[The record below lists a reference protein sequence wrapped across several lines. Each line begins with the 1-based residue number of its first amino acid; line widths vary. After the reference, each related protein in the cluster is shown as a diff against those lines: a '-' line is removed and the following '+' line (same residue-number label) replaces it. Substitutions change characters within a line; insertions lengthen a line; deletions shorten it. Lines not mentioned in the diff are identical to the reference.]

1 MYTFP
6 FDIPENLGDLSAEEF
21 AAFVATVRTHAQGL
35 LSSQDASAEAIVAT
49 RELFSS
55 VTTEETRRTTLAA
68 EADAARAELSAGLA
82 PTEPAPT
89 PEPVPAPTP
98 TPTPVP
104 APDPAGTPPVPAQ
117 QASTLDPAPETP
129 AEVHAVMV
137 ASADAP
143 GVHGELASFAAAGE
157 LIERRLSSYSTS
169 TARRGNMADR
179 TMGNNRFVV
188 GGQSFTRHG
197 GVQFQ
202 RQFPAELRITDG
214 KNALAVLDYATSEKR
229 LPGGSLVASMEHQ
242 VRPVSE
248 GGLGKSLTAAVG
260 WCAPSET
267 LYDLCELETLDG
279 MLDIAEVQATR
290 GGFFIPEN
298 GGPNFSTIY
307 DSIGDDGDV
316 ILTEYDVV
324 NGVEKVCVEIPC
336 PDFVEVRLDVA
347 YVCIT
352 GSLLQRRG
360 YPEAVTRFSQGAMVA
375 LAHKVNESVIARIV
389 AGSGAPI
396 TIAQDASG
404 DDAASALLSA
414 VELAIEDM
422 KYRHRMGRGATIEIV
437 LPAWVIAPIRA
448 ALARRQGVAAINV
461 TDAEILAA
469 FTTRKA
475 VPRFVYDWQDAYS
488 GLSGGPGAQTA
499 ITAWPT
505 TVQFLAYPA
514 GTWVKPVRDVV
525 NLDTVYDN
533 ALLTQN
539 QYTAL
544 FLEDG
549 FNVLKMCADSRL
561 YSVTI
566 DVSGVVGCCP

>member
-1 MYTFP
+1 MFP
-6 FDIPENLGDLSAEEF
+6 FDIPADLTALSAEEF
-21 AAFVATVRTHAQGL
+21 AAFAAQVTAHAQSTL
-35 LSSQDASAEAIVAT
+35 ADDAASAEVVVAT
-49 RELFSS
+49 SELFTN
-55 VTTEETRRTTLAA
+55 VRTEQTRRTDLAA
-68 EADAARAELSAGLA
+68 SATAARAQLAAGLA
-82 PTEPAPT
+82 PTEPTPT
-89 PEPVPAPTP
+89 PAPA
-98 TPTPVP
+98 PTPVP
-104 APDPAGTPPVPAQ
+104 APEPGGTEPVPAAVPA
-117 QASTLDPAPETP
+117 ASTIDPTPEVP
-129 AEVHAVMV
+129 AEVHAVLT

-143 GVHGELASFAAAGE
+143 GAGGELASFSDVGV
-157 LIERRLSSYSTS
+157 LLERRLAGYSTS
-169 TARRGNMADR
+169 TRRSNGKNKAL
-179 TMGNNRFVV
+179 GGNRFQV
-188 GGQSFTRHG
+188 GGQTLTRHG
-197 GVQFQ
+197 GAQIT
-202 RQFPAELRITDG
+202 RTFPDALRITDT
-214 KNALAVLDYATSEKR
+214 KDASAVLEHATDEHR
-229 LPGGSLVASMEHQ
+229 LEGGSLINAVTAAVGRGSA
-242 VRPVSE
+242 
-248 GGLGKSLTAAVG
+248 LTAAVG

-267 LYDLCELETLDG
+267 IYELCSLETLDG
-279 MLDIAEVQATR
+279 MLDIAEVQASR

-298 GGPNFSTIY
+298 GGPNFSVIY

-316 ILTEYDVV
+316 ILTEYDVE
-324 NGVEKVCVEIPC
+324 NGVEKICVEIPC

-360 YPEAVTRFSQGAMVA
+360 YPEAVTRFTQGAMVA

-389 AGSGAPI
+389 AGSGAPVVI
-396 TIAQDASG
+396 TADPSG

-422 KYRHRMGRGATIEIV
+422 KYRNRMGRTATIEIV
-437 LPAWVIAPIRA
+437 LPAWVIAPMRA
-448 ALARRQGVAAINV
+448 AMARRQGTATINV
-461 TDAEILAA
+461 TDAEFLAA

-488 GLSGGPGAQTA
+488 GLAGGPGAQTA
-499 ITAWPT
+499 ITAWPA

-561 YSVTI
+561 YQVPI
-566 DVSGVVGCCP
+566 DPSGVTGCCP

>member
-1 MYTFP
+1 MFP
-6 FDIPENLGDLSAEEF
+6 FEIPEDLSALSETEF
-21 AAFVATVRTHAQGL
+21 ATFLEAVRKFAADSLADQNT
-35 LSSQDASAEAIVAT
+35 SSEVLVAT
-49 RELFSS
+49 RELFSNVS
-55 VTTEETRRTTLAA
+55 AEETRRTDLAA
-68 EADAARAELSAGLA
+68 AATAARAELAAGLA
-82 PTEPAPT
+82 PTEPAPVPAPAPT
-89 PEPVPAPTP
+89 PAPVPAPAPEP
-98 TPTPVP
+98 TPAPVP
-104 APDPAGTPPVPAQ
+104 EPTG
-117 QASTLDPAPETP
+117 TLDPAPDAP
-129 AEVHAVMV
+129 AETYAVLT

-143 GVHGELASFAAAGE
+143 GAGGELANFSAVGQ
-157 LIERRLSSYSTS
+157 LLERRLASYSTS
-169 TARRGNMADR
+169 TRRNGAKVD
-179 TMGNNRFVV
+179 MGGGRFKV
-188 GGQSFTRHG
+188 GGQTLTRHG
-197 GVQFQ
+197 GAQVV
-202 RQFPAELRITDG
+202 RQFPDNLRITDVN
-214 KNALAVLDYATSEKR
+214 NAEKVLDFATSEHR
-229 LPGGSLVASMEHQ
+229 LEGGSLISAIEHQ
-242 VRPVSE
+242 VRPVKE

-260 WCAPSET
+260 WCAPSQT
-267 LYDLCELETLDG
+267 LYDLCSLETLDG

-290 GGFFIPEN
+290 GGFFVPED
-298 GGPNFSTIY
+298 GGPNFSVIY
-307 DSIGDDGDV
+307 DSIGDEGDV
-316 ILTEYDVV
+316 ILTEYDVE
-324 NGVEKVCVEIPC
+324 NGVEKICVEIPC

-360 YPEAVTRFSQGAMVA
+360 YPEAVTRFTQGAMIA

-389 AGSGAPI
+389 AGSGAPVV
-396 TIAQDASG
+396 IAADASG

-422 KYRHRMGRGATIEIV
+422 KYRNRMGRTATIEIV
-437 LPAWVIAPIRA
+437 LPAWVLAPIRA

-488 GLSGGPGAQTA
+488 GLAGGPGAQTP
-499 ITAWPT
+499 ITAWPA

-514 GTWVKPVRDVV
+514 GTWVKPVRDVI

-561 YSVTI
+561 YTVPI
-566 DVSGVVGCCP
+566 DTSGVVGCCP

>member
-6 FDIPENLGDLSAEEF
+6 FDIPADLGALSAEEF
-21 AAFVATVRTHAQGL
+21 AAFAAQVRAHAQSL
-35 LSSQDASAEAIVAT
+35 LASTDASAEAIVAT
-49 RELFSS
+49 RELFGT
-55 VTTEETRRTTLAA
+55 VQADETRRTELEAA
-68 EADAARAELSAGLA
+68 AATSRAELAAGLA
-82 PTEPAPT
+82 PVETPPAVVPPTPAPEVVPAPT
-89 PEPVPAPTP
+89 PEPAPVVPPT
-98 TPTPVP
+98 
-104 APDPAGTPPVPAQ
+104 G
-117 QASTLDPAPETP
+117 TLDPAPDVP
-129 AEVHAVMV
+129 AEVYATLT

-143 GVHGELASFAAAGE
+143 GTGGELANFAAAGV
-157 LIERRLSSYSTS
+157 LIERRLASYST
-169 TARRGNMADR
+169 AVQKGMAGTKTDL
-179 TMGNNRFVV
+179 GGGRFAI
-188 GGQSFTRHG
+188 GGRSLTRHG
-197 GVQFQ
+197 NIQFN
-202 RQFPAELRITDG
+202 RQFPADLRITDT
-214 KNALAVLDYATSEKR
+214 KDALAVLDHATSESR

-242 VRPVSE
+242 VRPVKE

-267 LYDLCELETLDG
+267 LYGLCALETRDG

-290 GGFFIPEN
+290 GGFFVPEN
-298 GGPNFSTIY
+298 GGPNFSVIY

-316 ILTEYDVV
+316 ILTEYDVE

-336 PDFVEVRLDVA
+336 PPFVEVRLDVA
-347 YVCIT
+347 YICIT

-389 AGSGAPI
+389 AGSGAPV

-422 KYRHRMGRGATIEIV
+422 KYRNRMGRGATIEIV
-437 LPAWVIAPIRA
+437 LPAWVLAPIRA

-461 TDAEILAA
+461 TDADILAA

-499 ITAWPT
+499 ITAWPA

-544 FLEDG
+544 FAEDG
-549 FNVLKMCADSRL
+549 FNVIKMCADSRL

>member
-1 MYTFP
+1 MGYEFP
-6 FDIPENLGDLSAEEF
+6 FEVPADLTALSAEEF
-21 AAFVATVRTHAQGL
+21 AAFAAQVRTHAQATIADEAATPEAL
-35 LSSQDASAEAIVAT
+35 LAT
-49 RELFSS
+49 RELFTS
-55 VTTEETRRTTLAA
+55 VQAEDGRRTEVAA
-68 EADAARAELSAGLA
+68 EAATARQELAAGLA
-82 PTEPAPT
+82 EPTPEPTPTPAPN
-89 PEPVPAPTP
+89 PEPVPAPNP
-98 TPTPVP
+98 G
-104 APDPAGTPPVPAQ
+104 GTEPVPAQ
-117 QASTLDPAPETP
+117 NPGGTLDQPPVEDEPTY
-129 AEVHAVMV
+129 AVMV

-143 GVHGELASFAAAGE
+143 GGGGAELASFSDAGV
-157 LIERRLSSYSTS
+157 LIERRLASYSTS
-169 TARRGNMADR
+169 VRRRGDKMDL
-179 TMGNNRFVV
+179 GGGRFKV
-188 GGQSFTRHG
+188 GGQTLTRHG
-197 GVQFQ
+197 GIQFE
-202 RQFPAELRITDG
+202 RQFPDELRITDT
-214 KNALAVLDYATSEKR
+214 KDALKVLDYATSEKR
-229 LPGGSLVASMEHQ
+229 LPGGSLIASMEAQ
-242 VRPVSE
+242 IKA
-248 GGLGKSLTAAVG
+248 GKSLTAAVG

-267 LYDLCELETLDG
+267 IYDLCALETLDG

-290 GGFFIPEN
+290 GGFFVPEN

-307 DSIGDDGDV
+307 DSIGDEGDV
-316 ILTEYDVV
+316 ILTEYDVE
-324 NGVEKVCVEIPC
+324 NGVEKICVEIPC
-336 PDFVEVRLDVA
+336 PEFVEVRLDVA

-375 LAHKVNESVIARIV
+375 LAHKVNESVISRIV

-396 TIAQDASG
+396 TISADASG

-422 KYRHRMGRGATIEIV
+422 KYRNRMGRGATIEIV

-488 GLSGGPGAQTA
+488 GLAGGPGAQTA
-499 ITAWPT
+499 ITTWPS

-544 FLEDG
+544 FAEDG
-549 FNVLKMCADSRL
+549 FAVLKMCADSRL
-561 YSVTI
+561 YEVPI
-566 DVSGVVGCCP
+566 DTSGVVGCCP